1 VIDPGRLAGEI
12 SSASLIDEALIAHG
26 RLAPMPSELSLLPVS
41 RLSGRQV
48 GPGTPQKKKR
58 PWMPLPGVGALRGK
72 SANHLHKRVASEL
85 SKGQNPPK
93 RIRAMASF
101 SPQRSGSLLLIFRS
115 LRALRRRSLL
125 ALAPPLVSSV
135 AHACRSLVVPFKFLS
150 EFCKYSPSFH
160 RQRRTSNPLRE
171 RTPHR

>member
-12 SSASLIDEALIAHG
+12 SRASLIDEALIAHG
-26 RLAPMPSELSLLPVS
+26 RLAAMPPELSLLPVS
-41 RLSGRQV
+41 RLSGSPEPHKRRKD
-48 GPGTPQKKKR
+48 PGSQDKG

-150 EFCKYSPSFH
+150 EFCRYSPSFH
-160 RQRRTSNPLRE
+160 RQRRTSNPL
-171 RTPHR
+171 H